1 MYFHC
6 KHLPAILLHV
16 YMYIH
21 TVCKASCWYDPIFI
35 PFFFLQ
41 SFASP
46 VALKEVEDKIR
57 KAVHARNVRL
67 TEYFKDFDRLRTGFI
82 TSKLFKSLSR

>member
-1 MYFHC
+1 MC
-6 KHLPAILLHV
+6 
-16 YMYIH
+16 
-21 TVCKASCWYDPIFI
+21 TCIFI
-35 PFFFLQ
+35 LCVKFHVDIIPLIYTVFLFQ

-82 TSKLFKSLSR
+82 TSKLFKSLSK

>member
-1 MYFHC
+1 MLLFR
-6 KHLPAILLHV
+6 IL
-16 YMYIH
+16 
-21 TVCKASCWYDPIFI
+21 I
-35 PFFFLQ
+35 PFFFFQ

-57 KAVHARNVRL
+57 KAVHVRNVRL

-82 TSKLFKSLSR
+82 TSKLIKSVKIM